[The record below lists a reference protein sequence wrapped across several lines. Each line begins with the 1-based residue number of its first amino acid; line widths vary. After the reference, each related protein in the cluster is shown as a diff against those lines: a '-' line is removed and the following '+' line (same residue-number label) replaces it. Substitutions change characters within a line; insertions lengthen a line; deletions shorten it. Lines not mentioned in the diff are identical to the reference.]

1 MIWKRYI
8 YILYIYWLYGRCL
21 VFLRFK
27 LSNLTPPF
35 QWFRLNFRVIL
46 KKVLWRGDGTIEV
59 DSPPKPLRWTESPW
73 SWKVLHVGNYHLQEG
88 SQWRVA
94 WQRVNFGCV
103 KKKRKFLSHVVETPQ
118 ECCRSHNDFTT
129 SLQGAIVELNWIH
142 RVWIICGSMQH
153 AFECILNVCID
164 AYFLLEIWVPAS
176 FLLYIYPINID
187 VNLCIY
193 IYISNDYQNISQL
206 CAVTVLQI
214 GVTSSS
220 IVTSII
226 THWDCMTVRFHTF
239 DVRNPNGA
247 WSLPPAAIYS
257 PVSHA
262 YMPRLEDET
271 SWKEGDRMMKRFAQW
286 LMVTRLNL
294 LLGRFDW
301 EDWEKWAP
309 WKSRGYSVDIVNFEC
324 KISESLPEDPPVT
337 VGGQFCFGL
346 LFSIS
351 FVCIFERFWMSIRQL
366 FGNSSFG

>member
-1 MIWKRYI
+1 MEWRFLEDDMEDIYI
-8 YILYIYWLYGRCL
+8 YYIYWLYGRCL

-103 KKKRKFLSHVVETPQ
+103 RKTRKFLSHVVETPQ
-118 ECCRSHNDFTT
+118 EFCRSHNDFTT
-129 SLQGAIVELNWIH
+129 SPRNIKGGTAGSEEMELNWIH

-153 AFECILNVCID
+153 AGNECILNVCKYWCIFS
-164 AYFLLEIWVPAS
+164 AGNLSSSQLFII
-176 FLLYIYPINID
+176 YIISILMSIY
-187 VNLCIY
+187 VYIY

-271 SWKEGDRMMKRFAQW
+271 SWKEGYRMMKRFAQW

-301 EDWEKWAP
+301 EDWETWAP
-309 WKSRGYSVDIVNFEC
+309 WKSRGY
-324 KISESLPEDPPVT
+324 K
-337 VGGQFCFGL
+337 GGYC
-346 LFSIS
+346 
-351 FVCIFERFWMSIRQL
+351 EFWM
-366 FGNSSFG
+366 